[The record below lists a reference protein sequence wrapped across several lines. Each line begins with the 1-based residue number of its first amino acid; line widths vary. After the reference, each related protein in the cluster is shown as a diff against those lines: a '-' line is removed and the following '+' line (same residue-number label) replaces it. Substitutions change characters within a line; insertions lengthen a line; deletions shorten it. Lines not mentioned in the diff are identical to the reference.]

1 MNLWTISS
9 VLVFISSIVFAIFVT
24 VKGGNKRLSRIW
36 TFFCLAVA
44 LWGGGGA
51 FVSIADSKDSAFFWW
66 RICICGVV
74 LIPVFYAHFV
84 HALSKKTNHAVV
96 SIAYLSALFFLGY
109 NFVTPYFVGSLKI
122 VFDEFYWM
130 DWRQGRDLVYLS
142 FYIAFYWLLLS
153 YSFLILIKLFLES
166 SGIERNRYKY
176 FIIGSLV
183 GWVGGEANFLPT
195 FGVNLYPYFNFL
207 IFLYVAIFVYAMVKY
222 RLMDISL
229 IVTRTSIFIIVYSFI
244 LGIPFALAFGLKSYL
259 SSLFGEN
266 WWIIP
271 LIASTLLG
279 TAGPYLYF
287 FIQRKTEE
295 KLLADQ
301 KRYQSTLKQA
311 SAGMTRIKDLKKLL
325 NLIVYILSRTVN
337 LTHAFLYLYNP
348 KSRDYTLEAA
358 RGEKL
363 SEKNYYISRRSA
375 LIDYLEKA
383 RLPIVAEE
391 VKQQSQDYNNENL
404 KEVCAQLKEIGAE
417 VAVPILT
424 EKRLLAIGVLGKKKT
439 GSMYTP
445 DDLTVFSI
453 LASQVALAIENAQ
466 FYEESKQTQEQL
478 FQAEKMATIGTMA
491 DGLSHQINN
500 RLHTLGFI
508 AGDALDTIN
517 LSKDVQDPSKFQA
530 ILAEISKALAKIQDN
545 VRQGGEIVQGLLRYT
560 RKGQEGFGE
569 VVFDKLVDEVV
580 EMAQFK
586 IKKEYVAI
594 VKDYPQELPAIH
606 GNFTQLQEV
615 FFNIIDNAYDAI
627 MQKKHEIA
635 DENFTGKIKISTRQ
649 TEKFLEVNVLDNG
662 MGVKEDD
669 QTKLFTPFFTTK
681 VSSRKGTGLGL
692 YVIKKIVE
700 DNHQGE
706 VFISSEHKIGTLF
719 VVRLPM
725 GKSA

>member
-1 MNLWTISS
+1 MIGFAKNDSEAWLAWKIGHAGAIFIAGTFFHVVS
-9 VLVFISSIVFAIFVT
+9 VLTDKGLRRFIAVVYSYSCVFLLLNILDQLNISIIEKFDGIYFIFPENFLYPFLITAWVVIVLFAFIILIQSLRT
-24 VKGGNKRLSRIW
+24 VSQRLYNQLRYFLIGTTVGFLGGLSNFLPMFNVNIYPLGNFLISFYCCFCSYAILRHRLMD
-36 TFFCLAVA
+36 
-44 LWGGGGA
+44 
-51 FVSIADSKDSAFFWW
+51 VSIAIT
-66 RICICGVV
+66 RTGI
-74 LIPVFYAHFV
+74 FV
-84 HALSKKTNHAVV
+84 
-96 SIAYLSALFFLGY
+96 
-109 NFVTPYFVGSLKI
+109 
-122 VFDEFYWM
+122 
-130 DWRQGRDLVYLS
+130 LVY
-142 FYIAFYWLLLS
+142 
-153 YSFLILIKLFLES
+153 
-166 SGIERNRYKY
+166 
-176 FIIGSLV
+176 SLV
-183 GWVGGEANFLPT
+183 
-195 FGVNLYPYFNFL
+195 
-207 IFLYVAIFVYAMVKY
+207 
-222 RLMDISL
+222 
-229 IVTRTSIFIIVYSFI
+229 
-244 LGIPFALAFGLKSYL
+244 LGIPFAIAFGLKDYL
-259 SSLFGEN
+259 FSILGN
-266 WWIIP
+266 IWWIIP
-271 LIASTLLG
+271 LFASTMLG

-287 FIQRKTEE
+287 FIQRKAEE

-337 LTHAFLYLYNP
+337 LTHASLYLYNP
-348 KSRDYTLEAA
+348 KSRDYTLEAV

-363 SEKNYYISRRSA
+363 SKKNYYISRRCA

-383 RLPIVAEE
+383 KLPIVAEE
-391 VKQQSQDYNNENL
+391 IKQQSQDYNNENL
-404 KEVCAQLKEIGAE
+404 KEVYAQLKEIGAE

-424 EKRLLAIGVLGKKKT
+424 EKRLLAIGVLGKKNT

-517 LSKDVQDPSKFQA
+517 LSKDVQDPSRFQS
-530 ILAEISKALAKIQDN
+530 ILAEISKALVKIQEN

-594 VKDYPQELPAIH
+594 VKDYPQDLPGIH

-635 DENFTGKIKISTRQ
+635 DENFSGKIKISTRQ

-706 VFISSEHKIGTLF
+706 VFISSEHKVGTLF
-719 VVRLPM
+719 IVRLPI
-725 GKSA
+725 GKKG

>member
-1 MNLWTISS
+1 MD
-9 VLVFISSIVFAIFVT
+9 
-24 VKGGNKRLSRIW
+24 
-36 TFFCLAVA
+36 
-44 LWGGGGA
+44 
-51 FVSIADSKDSAFFWW
+51 VSIAIT
-66 RICICGVV
+66 RTGI
-74 LIPVFYAHFV
+74 FV
-84 HALSKKTNHAVV
+84 
-96 SIAYLSALFFLGY
+96 
-109 NFVTPYFVGSLKI
+109 
-122 VFDEFYWM
+122 
-130 DWRQGRDLVYLS
+130 LVY
-142 FYIAFYWLLLS
+142 
-153 YSFLILIKLFLES
+153 
-166 SGIERNRYKY
+166 
-176 FIIGSLV
+176 SLV
-183 GWVGGEANFLPT
+183 
-195 FGVNLYPYFNFL
+195 
-207 IFLYVAIFVYAMVKY
+207 
-222 RLMDISL
+222 
-229 IVTRTSIFIIVYSFI
+229 
-244 LGIPFALAFGLKSYL
+244 LGIPFAIAFGLKDYL
-259 SSLFGEN
+259 FSILGN
-266 WWIIP
+266 IWWIIP
-271 LIASTLLG
+271 LFASTMLG

-287 FIQRKTEE
+287 FIQRKAEE

-337 LTHAFLYLYNP
+337 LTHASLYLYNP
-348 KSRDYTLEAA
+348 KSRDYTLEAV

-363 SEKNYYISRRSA
+363 SKKNYYISRRCA

-383 RLPIVAEE
+383 KLPIVAEE
-391 VKQQSQDYNNENL
+391 IKQQSQDYNNENL
-404 KEVCAQLKEIGAE
+404 KEVYAQLKEIGAE

-424 EKRLLAIGVLGKKKT
+424 EKRLLAIGVLGKKNT

-517 LSKDVQDPSKFQA
+517 LSKDVQDPSRFQS
-530 ILAEISKALAKIQDN
+530 ILAEISKALVKIQEN

-594 VKDYPQELPAIH
+594 VKDYPQDLPGIH

-635 DENFTGKIKISTRQ
+635 DENFSGKIKISTRQ

-706 VFISSEHKIGTLF
+706 VFISSEHKVGTLF
-719 VVRLPM
+719 IVRLPI
-725 GKSA
+725 GKKG

>member
-1 MNLWTISS
+1 MIN
-9 VLVFISSIVFAIFVT
+9 VFALGGLLLAIVCGVLIFVISKYAKT
-24 VKGGNKRLSRIW
+24 RIQTSW
-36 TFFCLAVA
+36 AFFNLCVL
-44 LWGGGGA
+44 LWG
-51 FVSIADSKDSAFFWW
+51 
-66 RICICGVV
+66 CG
-74 LIPVFYAHFV
+74 
-84 HALSKKTNHAVV
+84 
-96 SIAYLSALFFLGY
+96 
-109 NFVTPYFVGSLKI
+109 
-122 VFDEFYWM
+122 
-130 DWRQGRDLVYLS
+130 
-142 FYIAFYWLLLS
+142 
-153 YSFLILIKLFLES
+153 SFLIGISETSEQALLSWRLAHIGILFIPISLLHFIYLLCELKKRAILFLAYAQGVLFSILIVSGNPLFVESVRYVPFCKINYAILGPLYHIPFAIWITLVFYSHVELFAFYLKS
-166 SGIERNRYKY
+166 SGLRRNQISYL
-176 FIIGSLV
+176 FFGTLL
-183 GWVGGEANFLPT
+183 GFAGGVTNFLPAY
-195 FGVNLYPYFNFL
+195 NIDIYPYGNFTIVIYCL
-207 IFLYVAIFVYAMVKY
+207 IVTYAIFKY
-222 RLMDISL
+222 RLLDVSL
-229 IVTRTSIFIIVYSFI
+229 IVTRTGIFISVYSFV
-244 LGIPFALAFGLKSYL
+244 LGIPFAIAFGLRDYL
-259 SSLFGEN
+259 TVVIGQI

-271 LIASTLLG
+271 LMASTLLG

-287 FIQRKTEE
+287 FIQRKAEE

-337 LTHAFLYLYNP
+337 LTHAFLYLYNL
-348 KSRDYTLEAA
+348 KSRDYTLEAV

-383 RLPIVAEE
+383 KLPIVAEE
-391 VKQQSQDYNNENL
+391 VKQQAQDYNNENL
-404 KEVCAQLKEIGAE
+404 KEVYAQLKEVGAE

-439 GSMYTP
+439 GAMYTP

-466 FYEESKQTQEQL
+466 FYEESKQTQQQL

-517 LSKDVQDPSKFQA
+517 LSKDVQDPVKFQA
-530 ILAEISKALAKIQDN
+530 VLAEISKALQKIQDN

-594 VKDYPQELPAIH
+594 IKDYPQDLPPIQ

-627 MQKKHEIA
+627 MQKKSEIP
-635 DENFTGKIKISTRQ
+635 DENFMGKIKISTRQ
-649 TEKFLEVNVLDNG
+649 TERFLEINVLDNG

-692 YVIKKIVE
+692 YVIKKIIE

-706 VFISSEHKIGTLF
+706 VFISSENKIGTLF
-719 VVRLPM
+719 VVRLPI